1 MLNRLQIDTARDFG
15 MAAVPATSH
24 APVRSRVVL
33 LGGANPDAC
42 VALNTRRLLDA
53 ASACIDWI
61 LPGDTGA
68 EALRA
73 QPDGC
78 DQPQLVLS
86 APASRRAPWQPSQIG
101 LFATLNVTRVLPGLY
116 GHRTAAG
123 PDIAIIRHHDQPAAT
138 SGEGA
143 SIPALMRTINL
154 AFQFARLNRR
164 PGITGTCDTRQLGA
178 PGNPFEVAFRQVSGA
193 FAGIEAECWS
203 VSRCSRKLVQ
213 GPHEPMTIVASG
225 NTGDALANLAASTVV
240 TPNLIS
246 QIHAGER
253 AIVFTSRHAE
263 AAGFADCGY
272 ANPTGC
278 ILSAVTL
285 LDHLGNRAA
294 AATILHALLATLEE
308 GSELTPDIACRYPGV
323 STRQF
328 TNAVIANLGNRSTA
342 HSAAHWPYVQLPR
355 TVPPA
360 LEHVVNQ

>member
-1 MLNRLQIDTARDFG
+1 
-15 MAAVPATSH
+15 
-24 APVRSRVVL
+24 
-33 LGGANPDAC
+33 
-42 VALNTRRLLDA
+42 
-53 ASACIDWI
+53 
-61 LPGDTGA
+61 
-68 EALRA
+68 
-73 QPDGC
+73 
-78 DQPQLVLS
+78 
-86 APASRRAPWQPSQIG
+86 
-101 LFATLNVTRVLPGLY
+101 
-116 GHRTAAG
+116 
-123 PDIAIIRHHDQPAAT
+123 
-138 SGEGA
+138 
-143 SIPALMRTINL
+143 
-154 AFQFARLNRR
+154 
-164 PGITGTCDTRQLGA
+164 
-178 PGNPFEVAFRQVSGA
+178 
-193 FAGIEAECWS
+193 
-203 VSRCSRKLVQ
+203 
-213 GPHEPMTIVASG
+213 MTIVASG